1 MASSMTVGAL
11 RIVLLALVSAS
22 GPIVPRPAGILP
34 AP

>member
-1 MASSMTVGAL
+1 MASSMTVGVP
-11 RIVLLALVSAS
+11 RIVQLALVSTN